1 MKDMKEKMES
11 RFPRRRPEAGMTL
24 VELMMAMLIL
34 AISLSSLTALF
45 VFAAY
50 SNNKSSR
57 DTSATLLSQ
66 LVLEQITA
74 QHPNSTAPI
83 FVTDCTGN
91 VWDIAYAPGAAPA
104 GAGALLVQN
113 AANPYY
119 GGIDPTQAYAA
130 VPPATA
136 ATPGYAMQYVD
147 CAQGGRQATYDV
159 RWNVMTI
166 SPYARLVT
174 VSTRQLTTAS
184 QLGNRIFALPATL
197 RGIQG
202 MQ

>member
-1 MKDMKEKMES
+1 MQDMKETMDP
-11 RFPRRRPEAGMTL
+11 RFIRRHEAGMTL

-34 AISLSSLTALF
+34 GVSLSSLTSLF

-50 SNNKSSR
+50 SNNKNSR

-83 FVTDCTGN
+83 FVTDCAGN
-91 VWDIAYAPGAAPA
+91 IWDIAYAPGVAPT
-104 GAGALLVQN
+104 GTGALLMQN

-119 GGIDPTQAYAA
+119 GSVDPTQAYAA
-130 VPPATA
+130 IPPATA
-136 ATPGYAMQYVD
+136 GVPGYAMQYVD
-147 CAQGGRQATYDV
+147 CAQGGHQATYDV

-184 QLGNRIFALPATL
+184 QLGNRIFALPSTL